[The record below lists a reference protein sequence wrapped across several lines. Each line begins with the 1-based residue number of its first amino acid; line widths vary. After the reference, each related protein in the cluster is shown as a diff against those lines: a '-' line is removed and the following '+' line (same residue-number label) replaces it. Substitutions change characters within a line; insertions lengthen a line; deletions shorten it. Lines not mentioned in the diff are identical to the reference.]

1 MKQYL
6 LAVQLVEGAEV
17 PEAPGEGGDVDALNR
32 EMVAQGVWVFG
43 GGLGPR
49 STASVVRADGGE
61 VLITDGPFAESKEY
75 MAGFWVIKAPDLD
88 AALDWAT
95 KATKACRQP
104 VEVTPFDDEAD

>member
-6 LAVQLVEGAEV
+6 LAVQLVEGAAV
-17 PEAPGEGGDVDALNR
+17 PEGPGGDGDVDALNR
-32 EMVAQGVWVFG
+32 EMAAKGVWVFG
-43 GGLGPR
+43 GGLQPR

-88 AALDWAT
+88 AALEWAT

-104 VEVTPFDDEAD
+104 VEVTPFDDEPD

>member
-6 LAVQLVEGAEV
+6 MAVQLVEGSEMD
-17 PEAPGEGGDVDALNR
+17 GGPDESDDVEALNR

-88 AALDWAT
+88 AALAWAT
-95 KATKACRQP
+95 KASKACRQP
-104 VEVTPFDDEAD
+104 VELTPFDDEVD